1 MGCHGLI
8 SVVIFKVLM
17 FSPTWGIFFQFDY
30 KFADRLKPPSNLM
43 HCVCVCLL
51 ARVTSYYLPYLLDD

>member
-43 HCVCVCLL
+43 HCVCVF
-51 ARVTSYYLPYLLDD
+51 VGSGH